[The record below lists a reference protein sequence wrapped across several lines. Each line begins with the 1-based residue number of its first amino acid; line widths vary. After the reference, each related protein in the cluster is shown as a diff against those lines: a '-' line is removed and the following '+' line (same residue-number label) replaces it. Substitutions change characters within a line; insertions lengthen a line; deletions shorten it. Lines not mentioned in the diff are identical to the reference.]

1 MYTAVIIV
9 ACILILIVL
18 LRVIFLISPC
28 ISFFTKGF
36 NAGFDFK
43 ELRFLWPIADAGNPE
58 TPAALFESVA
68 LLDKSIAAVLKKAEK
83 DKTTNA
89 QNVQS
94 FLKRLYDCRTKVELD
109 PNAKNGIQDTHYI
122 SKGQELRILV
132 RGVGVFFAHVMQNGR
147 QLIISLPLENG
158 ELTVSGDK
166 WVHKKIVV
174 YFHRQDDAFYVFDTT
189 VLRNLLFNGRNA
201 LALAHS
207 SSLLRSQKRR
217 SVRCKCRIPA
227 QLFLGAKKPED
238 RVKFESEPGFKCMLE
253 DLSEDGSLIRIGG
266 KAKAGMPIKLQFAL
280 DKKRVVMY
288 GLVKSVSYDKKTEES
303 HIHFQ
308 CAETTPWFKN
318 IILGYVY
325 KNLPEK
331 EALF

>member
-28 ISFFTKGF
+28 IRFFVRGLNSGF
-36 NAGFDFK
+36 GFA
-43 ELRFLWPIADAGNPE
+43 ELRFLWPIGDAGNPDS
-58 TPAALFESVA
+58 PAVLFESVA

-83 DKTTNA
+83 DKTTNS

-109 PNAKNGIQDTHYI
+109 PNAKNGINDTRYI

-227 QLFLGAKKPED
+227 WLFLGAKKPED
-238 RVKFESEPGFKCMLE
+238 RVKLEPQAGFKCMLE

-280 DKKRVVMY
+280 DDKRVVMY
-288 GLVKSVSYDKKTEES
+288 GLAKSVSYDKKTEES

-308 CAETTPWFKN
+308 CTETTAWFKN
-318 IILGYVY
+318 TVLAYVY